1 MPVSGI
7 TIFGATTM
15 AQGSDDP
22 APAVMNDP
30 VYLSAEY
37 IESAITAGTLQAG
50 CLKNVQVQ
58 PPVEQWPER
67 WHFLV
72 KE

>member
-1 MPVSGI
+1 MIPGI
-7 TIFGATTM
+7 MLIGTTGM
-15 AQGSDDP
+15 LQGPDDP
-22 APAVMNDP
+22 TPAVVNDP
-30 VYLSAEY
+30 VYLPAEV
-37 IESAITAGTLQAG
+37 IESAINDGSLKAGVF
-50 CLKNVQVQ
+50 KNVQVH

>member
-1 MPVSGI
+1 MISGI
-7 TIFGATTM
+7 MLMGTTGM
-15 AQGSDDP
+15 LQGRDDP
-22 APAVMNDP
+22 TPAVMNDP
-30 VYLSAEY
+30 VWLAAEI
-37 IESAITAGTLQAG
+37 IERGINDGSLKAGVF
-50 CLKNVQVQ
+50 KNVHVQ